1 MDSETGIF
9 EARVAS
15 DEKFRSRRDDSGESM
30 VVLQSYT
37 HLLEREVL
45 YPDADPRGR
54 SNIIKLEYPVFN
66 DKAASLVGL
75 ITKARFKVN
84 AILSAIRHIR

>member
-1 MDSETGIF
+1 
-9 EARVAS
+9 
-15 DEKFRSRRDDSGESM
+15 M

-54 SNIIKLEYPVFN
+54 SNTIKLEYPVSN

-84 AILSAIRHIR
+84 PILSAIRHIRSMRHFPRATSLNHHLLHIL